1 MLTKKD
7 CNSVFVFRA
16 FLKVD
21 KDGNKRLSIDEFKE
35 VLKDVDSKLRSY
47 PATAQVASQ
56 QGHYLGEHFT
66 QLASHSGGDHDK
78 SLGLAPFHYRH
89 LGSFSYVGD
98 DKAVLK
104 VPIFGSLSGWWVM
117 WLWRAS
123 YLNEC
128 VGWRTRCLVAFDWIK
143 TKVSGRDTSR
153 I

>member
-1 MLTKKD
+1 MA
-7 CNSVFVFRA
+7 NYFVYRA
-16 FLKVD
+16 FSEVD
-21 KDGNKRLSIDEFKE
+21 KDGNKRLNMNEFRE
-35 VLKDVDSKLRSY
+35 ILKKVDSKVRSY

-56 QGHYLGEHFT
+56 QGHYLGNHFT
-66 QLASHSGGDHDK
+66 TLHSKELNQDFK
-78 SLGLAPFHYRH
+78 TQGLEPFRYRH
-89 LGSFSYVGD
+89 LGSFAYVGD

-104 VPIFGSLSGWWVM
+104 VPVLGSLSGWWVM

-128 VGWRTRCLVAFDWIK
+128 VGWRTRFLVAFDWIK

>member
-1 MLTKKD
+1 MI
-7 CNSVFVFRA
+7 FVFRA
-16 FLKVD
+16 FTEVD
-21 KDGNKRLSIDEFKE
+21 KDGNHKLNMNEFRE
-35 VLKDVDSKLRSY
+35 ILKKVDSKLRSY

-56 QGHYLGEHFT
+56 QGHYLGSLFT
-66 QLASHSGGDHDK
+66 ELSSK
-78 SLGLAPFHYRH
+78 SEEGQDFKEMGLEPFKYRH
-89 LGSFSYVGD
+89 LGSFAYVGD

-104 VPIFGSLSGWWVM
+104 VPVIGSLSGWWVM

-128 VGWRTRCLVAFDWIK
+128 VGWRTRVLVAFDWIK